1 MESHSLSSSL
11 TIRAKSL
18 TQPLPPRRSFN
29 VQANPN
35 KYLSVFPSPIMPVLT
50 YSRRPLQIHR
60 RNASFT
66 RRRNSNSSW
75 KFYARVVGGDSGRI
89 SDVTR
94 ELIVLNSAL
103 TLVLG
108 VANRVLYKLAL
119 VPMKEYPFFLAQVTT
134 FGNASF
140 TRRRNLNSSRKFYV
154 RAVGGDSGRISDV
167 TTELIVLNS
176 ALTLVLGVANQVL
189 YKLALVPMKEYPF
202 FLAQVTTFGYLAIY
216 LSILYA
222 RYRAGIVTKEMVA
235 YPKSRFLLIGL
246 LEALGVVCGM
256 YAGAVLPGPAIPILS
271 QTFLVWQ
278 LTLSVFILGRTYSL
292 NQIAGCLLVAA
303 GVVLAV
309 TSGSDSNQMLT
320 GIAFVWPVLMV
331 ASSAFQAAASVIKE
345 FVFIDAASRLKG
357 KVLDIFVVNSFGS
370 GFQLCRAHP
379 RQFYRSREEM
389 FTRLQ
394 YNMQNLFLI
403 LIGPEMFFMD
413 LQATQ
418 TLYALLFSVF
428 AVAEVIAGS
437 IVVVRMTLHTVD
449 NGYSIAIYV
458 FTFMLHTP
466 SVPFYL
472 TPILRIVFSNYFSN
486 FLKSREIFCIFT
498 FLPLVLN
505 NNIH

>member
-108 VANRVLYKLAL
+108 VANR
-119 VPMKEYPFFLAQVTT
+119 
-134 FGNASF
+134 
-140 TRRRNLNSSRKFYV
+140 
-154 RAVGGDSGRISDV
+154 
-167 TTELIVLNS
+167 
-176 ALTLVLGVANQVL
+176 VL